1 MEFLLYLIFFG
12 IVSILLVLASY
23 YFKLLFLSGRESFE
37 RLELVDWIRIVPNE
51 LIKLLESGG
60 SLQYAG
66 IAFFVSAFVSYLWT
80 LLGGMIGAPHYADS
94 FGNYFF
100 LSFLLPVTLLT
111 TYGILVELVL
121 KDLPSTNPNHFLVLF
136 LEQEVAI
143 LSGCSISVI
152 ASNLAVYGL
161 FHEISFLF
169 VCPNISIIAVLL
181 VLRWNGKV
189 KIGGIQF
196 SGSKNRSFQEDS
208 E

>member
-100 LSFLLPVTLLT
+100 
-111 TYGILVELVL
+111 Y
-121 KDLPSTNPNHFLVLF
+121 HFY
-136 LEQEVAI
+136 
-143 LSGCSISVI
+143 C
-152 ASNLAVYGL
+152 
-161 FHEISFLF
+161 
-169 VCPNISIIAVLL
+169 
-181 VLRWNGKV
+181 R
-189 KIGGIQF
+189 
-196 SGSKNRSFQEDS
+196 
-208 E
+208 

>member
-12 IVSILLVLASY
+12 IVSSALVLASY

-37 RLELVDWIRIVPNE
+37 RLELIDWIRILPDE

-60 SLQYAG
+60 SLQYGA
-66 IAFFVSAFVSYLWT
+66 IAFSVAAFISYLWT
-80 LLGGMIGAPHYADS
+80 LLGGIIGAPHYADA

-111 TYGILVELVL
+111 TYGVLVELIL
-121 KDLPSTNPNHFLVLF
+121 KDLPTTSPNHFLVRF
-136 LEQEVAI
+136 FEQEVAV
-143 LSGCSISVI
+143 LSGSSISVI

-161 FHEISFLF
+161 FHEIPFLF
-169 VCPNISIIAVLL
+169 VLPNVGIIAVLL
-181 VLRWNGKV
+181 ILRWNGKV

-196 SGSKNRSFQEDS
+196 SGSKNRSHEEDS
-208 E
+208 G

>member
-12 IVSILLVLASY
+12 IVSVLLILASY
-23 YFKLLFLSGRESFE
+23 YFKLLFLSGRESFDK
-37 RLELVDWIRIVPNE
+37 LELVDWIRIIPE
-51 LIKLLESGG
+51 EFIKLLESGG
-60 SLQYAG
+60 SLQYAA

-100 LSFLLPVTLLT
+100 LSFLLPATLLT
-111 TYGILVELVL
+111 TYGILVELIL
-121 KDLPSTNPNHFLVLF
+121 KDLPSTNPNHFLVRF

-169 VCPNISIIAVLL
+169 VFPNISIISVLL

>member
-111 TYGILVELVL
+111 TYGILVELAL

-169 VCPNISIIAVLL
+169 VFPNISIIAVLL

>member
-12 IVSILLVLASY
+12 IVSGLLVLASY

-37 RLELVDWIRIVPNE
+37 RLELIDWIRIIPDE
-51 LIKLLESGG
+51 LIKLLESNG
-60 SLQYAG
+60 SLQYGAIG
-66 IAFFVSAFVSYLWT
+66 FFVSAFVSYLWT

-100 LSFLLPVTLLT
+100 LSFLLPATLLT
-111 TYGILVELVL
+111 TYGVLVEFVL
-121 KDLPSTNPNHFLVLF
+121 KDLPSTNPNHFLVRF
-136 LEQEVAI
+136 FEQEVAV
-143 LSGCSISVI
+143 LSGSAISVI

-161 FHEISFLF
+161 FHEIPFLF
-169 VCPNISIIAVLL
+169 VFPNISIIAVLL

-189 KIGGIQF
+189 RIGGIQF
-196 SGSKNRSFQEDS
+196 SGSKNRSHEEDS

>member
-12 IVSILLVLASY
+12 IVSVLLVLASY

-37 RLELVDWIRIVPNE
+37 RLELVDWIRIVPDE
-51 LIKLLESGG
+51 LIKLLESSG
-60 SLQYAG
+60 SLQYAA
-66 IAFFVSAFVSYLWT
+66 IAFFVSAFISYLWT

-121 KDLPSTNPNHFLVLF
+121 KDLPSTNPNHFLVRF

-169 VCPNISIIAVLL
+169 VFPNISIIAVLL

>member
-12 IVSILLVLASY
+12 IISVVLVLASY

-37 RLELVDWIRIVPNE
+37 RLELIDWIRIVPDE
-51 LIKLLESGG
+51 LIKLLESNG
-60 SLQYAG
+60 SIQYGA
-66 IAFFVSAFVSYLWT
+66 IAFSVSAFVSYLWT
-80 LLGGMIGAPHYADS
+80 LLGGIIGAPHYADA

-111 TYGILVELVL
+111 TYGVLVELVL
-121 KDLPSTNPNHFLVLF
+121 KDLPSTSPNHFLVRF
-136 LEQEVAI
+136 FEQEVTI
-143 LSGCSISVI
+143 LSGSSISVI

-161 FHEISFLF
+161 FHEIPFLF
-169 VCPNISIIAVLL
+169 VLPNISIISVLL

-196 SGSKNRSFQEDS
+196 AGQKNRFHEEDS

>member
-12 IVSILLVLASY
+12 ILSVVLVLVSY

-37 RLELVDWIRIVPNE
+37 RLELIDWIRIVPDE
-51 LIKLLESGG
+51 LIKLLESNG
-60 SLQYAG
+60 SIQYGA
-66 IAFFVSAFVSYLWT
+66 IAFSVSAFVSYLWT
-80 LLGGMIGAPHYADS
+80 LLGGIIGAPHYADA

-111 TYGILVELVL
+111 TYGVLVELVL
-121 KDLPSTNPNHFLVLF
+121 KDLPSTSPNHFLVRF
-136 LEQEVAI
+136 FEQEVTI
-143 LSGCSISVI
+143 LSGSSISVI

-161 FHEISFLF
+161 FHEIPFLF
-169 VCPNISIIAVLL
+169 VLPNISIIAVLL

-189 KIGGIQF
+189 RIGGIQF
-196 SGSKNRSFQEDS
+196 AGQKNRFQEEDS